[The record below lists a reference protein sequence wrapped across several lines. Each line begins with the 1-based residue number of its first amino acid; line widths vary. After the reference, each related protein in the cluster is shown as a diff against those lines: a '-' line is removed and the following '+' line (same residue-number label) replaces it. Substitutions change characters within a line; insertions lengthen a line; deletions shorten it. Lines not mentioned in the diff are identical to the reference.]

1 MVTFQPG
8 GSSDAVVRIL
18 APKLAERLGQTV
30 LIENKAGAGG
40 NIGPAAVAQSPPD
53 GYTLGIGAAGGFAA
67 NVSLYP
73 KLPFNPAKDFV
84 AITLL
89 AHIPFVLVAGP
100 AAGVKD
106 IADLIARSKAEPGQ
120 LTVGHGGNG
129 TAMHLSLQLLQQLA
143 KIALAEIVYRGS
155 GPATLDVV
163 GGQVA
168 LAMVDLPSSLPH
180 IKSGKLKALAVTGA
194 TRSAF
199 LLEVPTFAEAGVT
212 GYESTGWFGVVAPAA
227 TPPAVLKRLQTD
239 IAAVLADRQV
249 VASVNAIGV
258 ELTPSS
264 PDEFDQFIRAETRKW
279 AEVIKTSGTRLE

>member
-1 MVTFQPG
+1 MAAFPALGKVAAALSLWLFAMALNPAQAQATAGAREADYPTKPLHLVVTFPPD

-18 APKLAERLGQTV
+18 APKLAERLGQPV

-40 NIGPAAVAQSPPD
+40 NIGLAAVAQSPPD
-53 GYTLGIGAAGGFAA
+53 GYTLGIGAAGGLAA

-143 KIALAEIVYRGS
+143 KIALTEIVYRGS

-168 LAMVDLPSSLPH
+168 LAMVDLPSALPH
-180 IKSGKLKALAVTGA
+180 IKSGRLKALAVTGA
-194 TRSAF
+194 TRSAY
-199 LLEVPTFAEAGVT
+199 LPEVPTFAQAGVP
-212 GYESTGWFGVVAPAA
+212 GYESTGWFGVVAPDHRAA
-227 TPPAVLKRLQTD
+227 RFTLQYW
-239 IAAVLADRQV
+239 I
-249 VASVNAIGV
+249 
-258 ELTPSS
+258 
-264 PDEFDQFIRAETRKW
+264 
-279 AEVIKTSGTRLE
+279 